1 MLSIQISS
9 KWLIETKQISKEFMK
24 TMKNNFKIGNKLLII
39 GLILSAIL
47 IIAANILVN
56 FF

>member
-1 MLSIQISS
+1 
-9 KWLIETKQISKEFMK
+9 MK
-24 TMKNNFKIGNKLLII
+24 IMEDNFKSGNRLLII
-39 GLILSAIL
+39 GLIMSAIL